1 MKRSFIRTKNDT
13 EKYCNLNISFL
24 MLLLFLQLLMISI
37 IIIEQLLNWS
47 KGGKKKI
54 WGKADSK
61 MEHFSVCGFSMVQT
75 VELLR
80 IYSSAR

>member
-1 MKRSFIRTKNDT
+1 
-13 EKYCNLNISFL
+13 
-24 MLLLFLQLLMISI
+24 MISI

-80 IYSSAR
+80 IYSSARWLGIQTTSFQEYSFCKLFVELLPL